1 MKRSS
6 RRIPRDGKD
15 GKDGIELKNLKKTA
29 KEKDTAI
36 KLLTT
41 SSDSDSPTPC
51 QLSTFQLILNFL
63 TFRCFQNK
71 ETLEDEPIGFF
82 ELFRYMKPMQLFCLI
97 AGFILA
103 AVSGFFHCSYG
114 YLNGK
119 LTTMFVDPNTT
130 DLEFYEDAMPYA
142 IFRMTQSLEHLFP
155 TSVLRQESEWHDRHS
170 AGTLKTKFNENM
182 GIIKS
187 KLPQIS
193 LLFYN
198 FSVYASGVG
207 VSFHVSWK
215 LALLSMLSLPII
227 MCARAILANKN
238 KTYEEKKE
246 KISEK
251 AAEVVSE
258 ALNSVRTVQAFNG
271 QEEIIEKYGNAF
283 EKSATYSIK
292 QALWDD
298 VVWSNCDLMLLT
310 IFGVAINFGAT
321 LYCNKEILEVGMI
334 FTVLFVCLTS
344 SAIAGTSAQIF
355 NDVLNAR
362 VAARQIYRVIERVPK
377 IDAMSAEGQKL
388 LNVSGRVEFRNV
400 HFRYSTRRDA
410 KILDGFNLCVEPGTS
425 VALVGHSGSGK
436 STAFKLLTR
445 LYEQE
450 DGQIFIDGHDIKSL
464 NIGWLRKKLEIQRLE
479 EMIQAAQMANAH
491 DFIMKLSEGYN
502 TIIGDGGIQ
511 LSGGQKQ
518 RVAIARTLIRNPKIL
533 LLDEATSALD
543 AHSENLVQDALNN
556 ARKGRTTIMIAHR
569 LSTIRGADK
578 IVYVEDGKVAEYG
591 THEELISLG
600 LRYAMMV
607 DAQKFD
613 DDQERVEV
621 DNEDEHSL
629 QGSIQDSD
637 GDSELPSTSGQ
648 QASLPH
654 ITPTQ
659 KDSSTTYGLLDV
671 FGNSS
676 GNYKYMLL
684 ATIFAILRSLEQLFW
699 SLLLNWVYDAFK
711 KPPAEM
717 KDELWKSILLFPA
730 RQLYKMITNV
740 LVSYLASK
748 TSENIIR
755 RLRIQCLR
763 SLLNQDGEFYHE
775 PENTPAKMEKA
786 LSTYVKDIKPMVD
799 ANVYNAISTV
809 FSIMFNLGLAISYCW
824 QVGAVGAGVIMV
836 SGFLIRLLT
845 KKLAEIDKRK
855 KKEEKS
861 PKIVAEMIE
870 NSRTIQLLTC
880 SQRLLDSYK
889 EAQAAEAAIGLESIF
904 YKAINDGFG
913 KSHSYFSIFACYFAG
928 MIFVKNGLV
937 IRDDAYRAI
946 QPLYMSAYGVVTFIN
961 LIPKFSEGTS
971 ATDLIFKLIYRKPA
985 TDDIMDGL
993 KPEIQ
998 GNISLK
1004 SVKLTYSRRPDHP
1017 VLTNLTFSARSGQT
1031 IALVGPSGAGKST
1044 CISILERFYD
1054 VCEGAIEID
1063 GQDIRSLS
1071 LYCLRTQMALVGQE
1085 PTLFSGTIK
1094 ENVCFGLN
1102 DIPIEKVMEALELA
1116 NALNF
1121 VTNLPAGL
1129 HTEVGEKGSMLSGG
1143 QKQRIAIA
1151 RALVRNPKIL
1161 LLDEATSALDSQAEK
1176 AVQEALDRARQGRTC
1191 ITIAHRLSS
1200 IQNSDVIVYID
1211 HGMVLESAPDTCL
1224 QSYSTSRTCARIQKI
1239 LSRIDFPAHFGKS
1252 TTFGTSFKHHP
1263 LDVLRSSGQL
1273 NLCCPR
1279 AVRGNLFDFIKTKD
1293 LLDKI
1298 KLTVEDVLDGVSQG
1312 LAELHHCQTTLG
1324 NLKTS
1329 NILLSRGNRNTK
1341 AVVPDLGHSVKQ
1353 PSQISEPYDKDFE
1366 MFAKVVQFCLM
1377 DAEKT
1382 AQNRDEYIKTVVKVI
1397 PARFI
1402 NRHPYFWS
1410 DDLKLDYIQAVS
1422 EKFKKLNFF
1431 KDPERILIEMD
1442 SKHVIRADFHAK
1454 MCPAIT
1460 PVAATCYRK
1469 DVVRFIRKLEGALVV
1484 ATTNAC
1490 NKSVSVAMAIVS
1502 SENRTCADEKLLAL
1516 YQSWSYIAS
1525 IVFNCLV
1532 PTISTY
1538 FLGRA
1543 IFQLCNQATIQYST
1557 RILLIATIL
1566 FAACHQFSYFAFKI
1580 DLLHTMFFKLDQPCF
1595 LQRSSH
1601 DCRFISIAQTTGV
1614 VGMALTGLAMSTDR
1628 ALALTFPADYHK
1640 LKSVPG
1646 VVLSVFVFIV
1656 SFSTWF
1662 LLTMNDPLTGYLNH
1676 CGFYPS
1682 YSVANFQLML
1692 DVILYLAIFNLIWDV
1707 ILFYYARQQI
1717 LWRRSYQFQK
1727 RYEARISLNCTR
1739 AVFVISI
1746 CQCISNGANSGLMR
1760 LLMMIGTSITSVT
1773 YSSLLSLFY
1782 TAPYSCILLPI
1793 LMIRVLEYIRE
1804 QRTIGILSLRSEKP
1818 GLEEHHQRMRAA
1830 WS

>member
-29 KEKDTAI
+29 KEKDTDI

-51 QLSTFQLILNFL
+51 QLSTFQVILNFI

-119 LTTMFVDPNTT
+119 LTTMFVNPNTT
-130 DLEFYEDAMPYA
+130 DLEFYEDAMPYGLAFGIAGAFNFGLTTLHSYLIQTA

-310 IFGVAINFGAT
+310 IFGVAINFGVT

-362 VAARQIYRVIERVPK
+362 VAARQIYRVIERSCNEFKNSQVPK

-464 NIGWLRKKLEIQRLE
+464 NIGWLRKKVGVVQQEPTVFKDTIRENLLKGNPTATEE

-491 DFIMKLSEGYN
+491 DFMKLSEGYN

-591 THEELISLG
+591 THEELISLR

-629 QGSIQDSD
+629 QGSIQDSN
-637 GDSELPSTSGQ
+637 GDSELPSTSDQ

-654 ITPTQ
+654 ITSTQ

-676 GNYKYMLL
+676 GNYNYMLL

-755 RLRIQCLR
+755 RLRIQCLK
-763 SLLNQDGEFYHE
+763 SLLNQDGEFFHD

-809 FSIMFNLGLAISYCW
+809 FSIMFNLGLAISCCW

-928 MIFVKNGLV
+928 IIFVKNGLV

-946 QPLYMSAYGVVTFIN
+946 QPLYMSAHGVVTFIN

-971 ATDLIFKLIYRKPA
+971 AADLIFKLIYRKPA
-985 TDDIMDGL
+985 TGDIMDGL

-1017 VLTNLTFSARSGQT
+1017 VLTKLTFSARSGQT

-1211 HGMVLESAPDTCL
+1211 HGMVLESGSHKKLMA
-1224 QSYSTSRTCARIQKI
+1224 QKEKYYEMIQK
-1239 LSRIDFPAHFGKS
+1239 
-1252 TTFGTSFKHHP
+1252 
-1263 LDVLRSSGQL
+1263 Q
-1273 NLCCPR
+1273 
-1279 AVRGNLFDFIKTKD
+1279 
-1293 LLDKI
+1293 
-1298 KLTVEDVLDGVSQG
+1298 KL
-1312 LAELHHCQTTLG
+1312 
-1324 NLKTS
+1324 
-1329 NILLSRGNRNTK
+1329 
-1341 AVVPDLGHSVKQ
+1341 
-1353 PSQISEPYDKDFE
+1353 
-1366 MFAKVVQFCLM
+1366 
-1377 DAEKT
+1377 
-1382 AQNRDEYIKTVVKVI
+1382 
-1397 PARFI
+1397 
-1402 NRHPYFWS
+1402 
-1410 DDLKLDYIQAVS
+1410 
-1422 EKFKKLNFF
+1422 
-1431 KDPERILIEMD
+1431 
-1442 SKHVIRADFHAK
+1442 
-1454 MCPAIT
+1454 
-1460 PVAATCYRK
+1460 
-1469 DVVRFIRKLEGALVV
+1469 
-1484 ATTNAC
+1484 
-1490 NKSVSVAMAIVS
+1490 
-1502 SENRTCADEKLLAL
+1502 
-1516 YQSWSYIAS
+1516 
-1525 IVFNCLV
+1525 
-1532 PTISTY
+1532 
-1538 FLGRA
+1538 
-1543 IFQLCNQATIQYST
+1543 
-1557 RILLIATIL
+1557 
-1566 FAACHQFSYFAFKI
+1566 
-1580 DLLHTMFFKLDQPCF
+1580 
-1595 LQRSSH
+1595 
-1601 DCRFISIAQTTGV
+1601 
-1614 VGMALTGLAMSTDR
+1614 
-1628 ALALTFPADYHK
+1628 
-1640 LKSVPG
+1640 
-1646 VVLSVFVFIV
+1646 
-1656 SFSTWF
+1656 
-1662 LLTMNDPLTGYLNH
+1662 
-1676 CGFYPS
+1676 
-1682 YSVANFQLML
+1682 
-1692 DVILYLAIFNLIWDV
+1692 
-1707 ILFYYARQQI
+1707 
-1717 LWRRSYQFQK
+1717 
-1727 RYEARISLNCTR
+1727 
-1739 AVFVISI
+1739 
-1746 CQCISNGANSGLMR
+1746 
-1760 LLMMIGTSITSVT
+1760 IG
-1773 YSSLLSLFY
+1773 
-1782 TAPYSCILLPI
+1782 
-1793 LMIRVLEYIRE
+1793 
-1804 QRTIGILSLRSEKP
+1804 
-1818 GLEEHHQRMRAA
+1818 
-1830 WS
+1830 